1 MTKTGRVTS
10 NNQFENKFTNK
21 HHRSSVLFF
30 FASTINNHR
39 RRHHNQ
45 QLSEA
50 QYHNYRHRQGFL
62 CLFLSIAQLYL
73 ISAWV
78 VLVSALRLGR
88 SVSLV
93 INIMPEEYTYSDMR
107 RRVAVQFTNVS
118 IDRVKYA
125 QCDAQI
131 TYIYAPW
138 IPSSPV
144 AWYRQIKR
152 DCGNF
157 ETRNLL
163 YCSPNIF
170 KHLVMRSEKT
180 IRRPKTRKNL
190 GLFQGC
196 RIIVTAQ
203 IYGILMTTRSYHSW
217 EYLPRHCCSHQQMK
231 RPNVKRNW
239 EQEIFPQ
246 QLVSY
251 TKNRWIS
258 QVRCR
263 LNYPL
268 VLETNSA
275 VSSLN
280 WKKRPWYRNIDV
292 TGWYQLQKV
301 HYPRAYISKCNTI
314 PQDLKRVTS
323 SHTTAML
330 SAICTPL
337 RMTTGWIVQRI
348 PSFTDFSTSKSS
360 NTVRKFHTH

>member
-1 MTKTGRVTS
+1 MIKTGRVTS

-131 TYIYAPW
+131 TYIYAP
-138 IPSSPV
+138 
-144 AWYRQIKR
+144 
-152 DCGNF
+152 
-157 ETRNLL
+157 
-163 YCSPNIF
+163 
-170 KHLVMRSEKT
+170 
-180 IRRPKTRKNL
+180 
-190 GLFQGC
+190 
-196 RIIVTAQ
+196 
-203 IYGILMTTRSYHSW
+203 
-217 EYLPRHCCSHQQMK
+217 
-231 RPNVKRNW
+231 
-239 EQEIFPQ
+239 
-246 QLVSY
+246 
-251 TKNRWIS
+251 
-258 QVRCR
+258 
-263 LNYPL
+263 
-268 VLETNSA
+268 
-275 VSSLN
+275 
-280 WKKRPWYRNIDV
+280 
-292 TGWYQLQKV
+292 
-301 HYPRAYISKCNTI
+301 
-314 PQDLKRVTS
+314 
-323 SHTTAML
+323 
-330 SAICTPL
+330 
-337 RMTTGWIVQRI
+337 
-348 PSFTDFSTSKSS
+348 
-360 NTVRKFHTH
+360 